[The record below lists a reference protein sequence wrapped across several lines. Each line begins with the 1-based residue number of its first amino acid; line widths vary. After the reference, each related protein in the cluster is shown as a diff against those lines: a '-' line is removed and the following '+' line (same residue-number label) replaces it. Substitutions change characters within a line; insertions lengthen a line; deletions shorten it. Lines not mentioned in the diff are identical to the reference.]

1 MSNVTKQA
9 IKQSFADY
17 WWIYLVV
24 AVLLCSAWLYA
35 FYLKDKIRDNER
47 LQIFVA
53 GQISDRDLERRA
65 EEYFANDGILDVNL
79 YVLSPDFK
87 GFEAG
92 FSAQGFLNS
101 DLLVLP
107 QSLVEKYAAYAL
119 ALDGVITLPDDVET
133 YSADGKIY
141 AVKVGMVNSEGYTPL
156 YGFGWIDGRD
166 EDMYVLVSPKS
177 QNIGK
182 LNPDG
187 NADDKHA
194 FQLLQM
200 LLNNAI

>member
-1 MSNVTKQA
+1 MSNVTKRA
-9 IKQSFADY
+9 VAQSFRNY
-17 WWIYLVV
+17 WWIYVVV

-35 FYLKDKIRDNER
+35 FYLKDKIRDDER
-47 LQIFVA
+47 LQLFVA
-53 GQISDRDLERRA
+53 GEISDRDLERRA

-87 GFEAG
+87 GFDAG

-101 DLLVLP
+101 DLLILP

-119 ALDGVITLPDDVET
+119 ALEGIVTLPDDAET
-133 YSADGKIY
+133 YVVDGKTY
-141 AVKVGMVNSEGYTPL
+141 AVKVGRATSDGYTPL
-156 YGFGWIDGRD
+156 YGFGWIDEKY
-166 EDMYVLVSPKS
+166 EDMYVLLSPKS

-182 LNPDG
+182 LNLDG
-187 NADDKHA
+187 NANDKQA
-194 FQLLQM
+194 LQLLQM

>member
-9 IKQSFADY
+9 IKQSFSDY

-53 GQISDRDLERRA
+53 GEISDRDLERRA
-65 EEYFANDGILDVNL
+65 EEYFAKDGILDVNL

-87 GFEAG
+87 GFDAG

-101 DLLVLP
+101 DLLILP

-119 ALDGVITLPDDVET
+119 ALDGIVTLPDDVET
-133 YSADGKIY
+133 YSIDGKIY
-141 AVKVGMVNSEGYTPL
+141 AVKVGRVNPDGYTPL
-156 YGFGWIDGRD
+156 YGFGWIDERD
-166 EDMYVLVSPKS
+166 EDMYVLLSPKS

-187 NADDKHA
+187 NANDKHA
-194 FQLLQM
+194 LQLLQM

>member
-87 GFEAG
+87 GFDAG

-119 ALDGVITLPDDVET
+119 ALDGVITLLDDAET

-156 YGFGWIDGRD
+156 YGFGWIDERD
-166 EDMYVLVSPKS
+166 EDMYVLLSPKS

-187 NADDKHA
+187 NADDKQA
-194 FQLLQM
+194 LQLLQM

>member
-53 GQISDRDLERRA
+53 GQISDRYLERRA

-119 ALDGVITLPDDVET
+119 ALDGVITLPDDAET
-133 YSADGKIY
+133 YSTDGKIY

-156 YGFGWIDGRD
+156 YGFGWIDERD
-166 EDMYVLVSPKS
+166 EDMYVLLSPKS

-187 NADDKHA
+187 NADDKQA
-194 FQLLQM
+194 LQLLQM

>member
-1 MSNVTKQA
+1 MSNVTKRA
-9 IKQSFADY
+9 VAQSFRNY
-17 WWIYLVV
+17 WWIYIVV

-35 FYLKDKIRDNER
+35 FYLKDKIRDNEH

-53 GQISDRDLERRA
+53 GEISDRDLERRT
-65 EEYFANDGILDVNL
+65 EEYFAKDGILDVNL

-87 GFEAG
+87 GFDAG

-101 DLLVLP
+101 DLLILP

-119 ALDGVITLPDDVET
+119 TLDGIVTLPDDVET
-133 YSADGKIY
+133 YSIDGKIY
-141 AVKVGMVNSEGYTPL
+141 AVKVGRVNPEGYTPL
-156 YGFGWIDGRD
+156 YGFGWIDERD
-166 EDMYVLVSPKS
+166 EDMYVLLSPKS

-187 NADDKHA
+187 NANDKHA
-194 FQLLQM
+194 LQLLQM

>member
-65 EEYFANDGILDVNL
+65 EEYFANDGILEVNL

-156 YGFGWIDGRD
+156 YGFGWIDEKD
-166 EDMYVLVSPKS
+166 EDMYVLLSPKS

-187 NADDKHA
+187 NANDKHA
-194 FQLLQM
+194 LQLLQM

>member
-1 MSNVTKQA
+1 MSNVAKRA
-9 IKQSFADY
+9 VAQSFRNY
-17 WWIYLVV
+17 WWIYIVV

-53 GQISDRDLERRA
+53 GEISDRDLERRA
-65 EEYFANDGILDVNL
+65 EEYFAKDGILDVNL

-87 GFEAG
+87 GFDAG

-119 ALDGVITLPDDVET
+119 ALDGIVTLPDDVET
-133 YSADGKIY
+133 YSIDGKIY
-141 AVKVGMVNSEGYTPL
+141 AVKVGRVNPEGYTPL
-156 YGFGWIDGRD
+156 YGFGWIAESD
-166 EDMYVLVSPKS
+166 EDMYVLLSPKS

-187 NADDKHA
+187 NANDKHA
-194 FQLLQM
+194 LQLLQM

>member
-1 MSNVTKQA
+1 MSNVTKRA
-9 IKQSFADY
+9 VAQSFRNY
-17 WWIYLVV
+17 WWIYIVV
-24 AVLLCSAWLYA
+24 AVLLCSTWLYA

-53 GQISDRDLERRA
+53 GEISDRDLERRA
-65 EEYFANDGILDVNL
+65 EEYFAKDVILDVNL

-87 GFEAG
+87 GFDAG

-101 DLLVLP
+101 DLLILP

-119 ALDGVITLPDDVET
+119 ALDGVVRLPDDAET
-133 YSADGKIY
+133 YSTDGKTY
-141 AVKVGMVNSEGYTPL
+141 AVKVGRVNPEGYTPL
-156 YGFGWIDGRD
+156 YGFGWIDERD
-166 EDMYVLVSPKS
+166 EDMYVLLSPKS

-187 NADDKHA
+187 NANDKHA
-194 FQLLQM
+194 LQLLQM

>member
-156 YGFGWIDGRD
+156 YGFGWIDEKD
-166 EDMYVLVSPKS
+166 EDMYVLLSPKS

-194 FQLLQM
+194 LQLLQM

>member
-1 MSNVTKQA
+1 MSNVTKRA
-9 IKQSFADY
+9 VAQSFRNY
-17 WWIYLVV
+17 WWIYIVV

-53 GQISDRDLERRA
+53 GEISDRDLERRA
-65 EEYFANDGILDVNL
+65 EEYFAKDGILDVNL

-87 GFEAG
+87 GFDAG

-101 DLLVLP
+101 DLLILP

-119 ALDGVITLPDDVET
+119 ALDGIVTLPDDVET
-133 YSADGKIY
+133 YSIDGKIY
-141 AVKVGMVNSEGYTPL
+141 AVKVGRVNPEGYTPL
-156 YGFGWIDGRD
+156 YGFGWIDERD
-166 EDMYVLVSPKS
+166 EDMYVLLSPKS

-187 NADDKHA
+187 NANDKQA
-194 FQLLQM
+194 LQLLQM

>member
-133 YSADGKIY
+133 YSTDGKIY

-156 YGFGWIDGRD
+156 YGFGWIDERD
-166 EDMYVLVSPKS
+166 EDMYVLLSPKS

-194 FQLLQM
+194 LQLLQM

>member
-1 MSNVTKQA
+1 MSNVTKRA
-9 IKQSFADY
+9 VAQSFRNY
-17 WWIYLVV
+17 WWIYIVV

-53 GQISDRDLERRA
+53 GEISDRDLERRA
-65 EEYFANDGILDVNL
+65 EEYFAKDGILDVNL

-87 GFEAG
+87 GFDAG

-101 DLLVLP
+101 DLLILP

-119 ALDGVITLPDDVET
+119 ALDGIVTLPDDVET
-133 YSADGKIY
+133 YSIDGKIY
-141 AVKVGMVNSEGYTPL
+141 AVKVGRVNPEGYTPL
-156 YGFGWIDGRD
+156 YGFGWIDDRD
-166 EDMYVLVSPKS
+166 EDMYVLLSPKS

-187 NADDKHA
+187 NANDKHA
-194 FQLLQM
+194 LQLLQM

>member
-141 AVKVGMVNSEGYTPL
+141 AVKVGIVNSEGYTPL
-156 YGFGWIDGRD
+156 YGFGWIDERD
-166 EDMYVLVSPKS
+166 EDMYVLLSPKS

-182 LNPDG
+182 LNPDS

-194 FQLLQM
+194 LQLLQM

>member
-17 WWIYLVV
+17 WWIYLLV

-141 AVKVGMVNSEGYTPL
+141 AVKVGMVTSEGYTPL
-156 YGFGWIDGRD
+156 YGFGWIDERD
-166 EDMYVLVSPKS
+166 EDMYVLLSPKS

-187 NADDKHA
+187 NANDKHA
-194 FQLLQM
+194 LQLLQM
-200 LLNNAI
+200 LLNNTI

>member
-24 AVLLCSAWLYA
+24 AVLLCSVWLYA

-119 ALDGVITLPDDVET
+119 ALDGVITLPDDAET
-133 YSADGKIY
+133 YSTDGKIY

-194 FQLLQM
+194 LQLLQM

>member
-17 WWIYLVV
+17 WWIYLLV

-107 QSLVEKYAAYAL
+107 QSLVEKYASYAL

-156 YGFGWIDGRD
+156 YGFGWIDERD

-194 FQLLQM
+194 LQLLQM

>member
-65 EEYFANDGILDVNL
+65 EEYFVNDGILDVNL

-133 YSADGKIY
+133 YSTDGKIY

-156 YGFGWIDGRD
+156 YGFGWIDERD
-166 EDMYVLVSPKS
+166 EDMYVLLSPKS

-194 FQLLQM
+194 LQLLQM

>member
-156 YGFGWIDGRD
+156 YGFGWIDERD

-194 FQLLQM
+194 LQLLQM

>member
-17 WWIYLVV
+17 WWIYIVV

-133 YSADGKIY
+133 YSTDGKIY
-141 AVKVGMVNSEGYTPL
+141 AVKVGIVNSEGYTPL
-156 YGFGWIDGRD
+156 YGFGWIDERD

-194 FQLLQM
+194 LQLLQM

>member
-17 WWIYLVV
+17 WWIYLLV

-141 AVKVGMVNSEGYTPL
+141 AVKVGMVTSEGYTPL
-156 YGFGWIDGRD
+156 YGFGWIDERD
-166 EDMYVLVSPKS
+166 EDMYVLLSPKS

-194 FQLLQM
+194 LQLLQM

>member
-119 ALDGVITLPDDVET
+119 ALDGVITLPDEVET

-156 YGFGWIDGRD
+156 YGFGWIDERD

-194 FQLLQM
+194 LQLLQM

>member
-107 QSLVEKYAAYAL
+107 QNLVEKYAAYAL
-119 ALDGVITLPDDVET
+119 ALDGVITLPDDAET
-133 YSADGKIY
+133 YSTDGKIY

-156 YGFGWIDGRD
+156 YGFGWIDERD
-166 EDMYVLVSPKS
+166 EDMYVLLSPKS

-187 NADDKHA
+187 NADDKQA
-194 FQLLQM
+194 LQLLQM

>member
-9 IKQSFADY
+9 IKQSFADC

-87 GFEAG
+87 GFDAG

-107 QSLVEKYAAYAL
+107 QSLVEKYVAYAL

-133 YSADGKIY
+133 YSTDGKIY

-156 YGFGWIDGRD
+156 YGFGWIDERD
-166 EDMYVLVSPKS
+166 EDMYVLLSPKS

-194 FQLLQM
+194 LQLVQM

>member
-65 EEYFANDGILDVNL
+65 EEYFAKDGILDVNL

-87 GFEAG
+87 GFDAG

-101 DLLVLP
+101 DLLILP
-107 QSLVEKYAAYAL
+107 QSLVEKYAAYVL
-119 ALDGVITLPDDVET
+119 ALDGIVTLPDDVET
-133 YSADGKIY
+133 YSIDGKIY
-141 AVKVGMVNSEGYTPL
+141 AVKVGRVNPEGYTPL
-156 YGFGWIDGRD
+156 YGFGWIDERD
-166 EDMYVLVSPKS
+166 EDMYVLLSPKS

-187 NADDKHA
+187 NANDKHA
-194 FQLLQM
+194 LQLLQM

>member
-53 GQISDRDLERRA
+53 GQISDRYLERRA

-119 ALDGVITLPDDVET
+119 ALDGVITLPDDAET

-156 YGFGWIDGRD
+156 YGFGWIDERD
-166 EDMYVLVSPKS
+166 EDMYVLLSPKS

-194 FQLLQM
+194 LQLLQM

>member
-17 WWIYLVV
+17 WWIYIVV

-65 EEYFANDGILDVNL
+65 EKYFANDGILDVNL

-119 ALDGVITLPDDVET
+119 ALDGVVTLPDNVET
-133 YSADGKIY
+133 YSTDGKIY

-156 YGFGWIDGRD
+156 YGFGWIDERD
-166 EDMYVLVSPKS
+166 EDMYVLLSPKS

-187 NADDKHA
+187 NANDKHA
-194 FQLLQM
+194 LQLLQM

>member
-107 QSLVEKYAAYAL
+107 QSLVEKYAAHAL

-156 YGFGWIDGRD
+156 YGFGWIDERD
-166 EDMYVLVSPKS
+166 EDMYVLLSPKS

-187 NADDKHA
+187 NANDKHA
-194 FQLLQM
+194 LQLLQM

>member
-1 MSNVTKQA
+1 MSNVTKRA
-9 IKQSFADY
+9 VAQSFRNY
-17 WWIYLVV
+17 WWIYIVV

-53 GQISDRDLERRA
+53 GEISDRDLERRT
-65 EEYFANDGILDVNL
+65 EEYFAKDGILDVNL

-87 GFEAG
+87 GFDAG

-101 DLLVLP
+101 DLLILP

-119 ALDGVITLPDDVET
+119 ALDGIVTLPDDVET
-133 YSADGKIY
+133 YSIDGKIY
-141 AVKVGMVNSEGYTPL
+141 AVKVGRVNPEGYTTL
-156 YGFGWIDGRD
+156 YGFGWIDERD
-166 EDMYVLVSPKS
+166 EDMYVLLSPKS

-187 NADDKHA
+187 NANDKHA
-194 FQLLQM
+194 LQLLQM

>member
-35 FYLKDKIRDNER
+35 FYLKDKIRDTER

-133 YSADGKIY
+133 YSTDGKIY

-156 YGFGWIDGRD
+156 YGFGWIDERD

-194 FQLLQM
+194 LQLLQM

>member
-24 AVLLCSAWLYA
+24 TVLLCSAWLYA

-65 EEYFANDGILDVNL
+65 EEYFANDGILEVNL

-156 YGFGWIDGRD
+156 YGFGWIDERD
-166 EDMYVLVSPKS
+166 EDMYVLLSPKS

-194 FQLLQM
+194 LQLLQM

>member
-65 EEYFANDGILDVNL
+65 EKYFANDGILDVNL

-119 ALDGVITLPDDVET
+119 ALDGVVTLPDNAET
-133 YSADGKIY
+133 YVVDGKIY

-156 YGFGWIDGRD
+156 YGFGWIDERD
-166 EDMYVLVSPKS
+166 EDMYVLLSPKS

-194 FQLLQM
+194 LQLLQM

>member
-133 YSADGKIY
+133 YSTDGKIY
-141 AVKVGMVNSEGYTPL
+141 AVKVGMVNSEGYTSL
-156 YGFGWIDGRD
+156 YGFGWIDERD
-166 EDMYVLVSPKS
+166 EDMYVLLSPKS

-194 FQLLQM
+194 LQLLQM

>member
-101 DLLVLP
+101 DLLILP

-156 YGFGWIDGRD
+156 YGFGWIDERD

-194 FQLLQM
+194 LQLLQM

>member
-17 WWIYLVV
+17 WWIYIVV
-24 AVLLCSAWLYA
+24 AVLLCSTWLYA

-53 GQISDRDLERRA
+53 GEISDRDLERRA
-65 EEYFANDGILDVNL
+65 EEYFAKGGILDVNL

-87 GFEAG
+87 GFDAG

-101 DLLVLP
+101 DLLILP
-107 QSLVEKYAAYAL
+107 QSLVEKYAAYAF
-119 ALDGVITLPDDVET
+119 ALDGVITLPDDAET
-133 YSADGKIY
+133 YVVDGKIY
-141 AVKVGMVNSEGYTPL
+141 AVKVGMVNPDGYTPL
-156 YGFGWIDGRD
+156 YGFGWIDERD
-166 EDMYVLVSPKS
+166 EDTYVLLSPKS

-187 NADDKHA
+187 NANDKHA
-194 FQLLQM
+194 LQLLQM
-200 LLNNAI
+200 LLNNTI

>member
-65 EEYFANDGILDVNL
+65 EEYFVNDGILDVNL

-119 ALDGVITLPDDVET
+119 ALDGVITLPDDAET

-156 YGFGWIDGRD
+156 YGFGWIDERD
-166 EDMYVLVSPKS
+166 EDMYVLLSPKS

-187 NADDKHA
+187 NADDKQA
-194 FQLLQM
+194 LQLLQM

>member
-141 AVKVGMVNSEGYTPL
+141 AVKVGMVTSEGYTPL
-156 YGFGWIDGRD
+156 YGFGWIDERD
-166 EDMYVLVSPKS
+166 EDMYVLLSPKS

-182 LNPDG
+182 LNPYG

-194 FQLLQM
+194 LQLLQM

>member
-1 MSNVTKQA
+1 MSNVTKRA
-9 IKQSFADY
+9 VAQSFRNY
-17 WWIYLVV
+17 WWIYIVV

-35 FYLKDKIRDNER
+35 FYLKDKIRDNEH

-53 GQISDRDLERRA
+53 GEISDRDLERRT
-65 EEYFANDGILDVNL
+65 EEYFAKDGILDVNL

-87 GFEAG
+87 GFDAG

-101 DLLVLP
+101 DLLILP

-119 ALDGVITLPDDVET
+119 ALDGIVTLPDDVET
-133 YSADGKIY
+133 YSIDGKIY
-141 AVKVGMVNSEGYTPL
+141 AVKVGRVNPEGYTPL
-156 YGFGWIDGRD
+156 YGFGWIDERD
-166 EDMYVLVSPKS
+166 EDMYVLLSPKS

-187 NADDKHA
+187 NANDKHA
-194 FQLLQM
+194 LQLLQM

>member
-119 ALDGVITLPDDVET
+119 ALDGVITLPDDAET
-133 YSADGKIY
+133 YSTDGKIY

-156 YGFGWIDGRD
+156 YGFGWIDERD
-166 EDMYVLVSPKS
+166 EDMYVLLSPKS

-194 FQLLQM
+194 LQLLQM